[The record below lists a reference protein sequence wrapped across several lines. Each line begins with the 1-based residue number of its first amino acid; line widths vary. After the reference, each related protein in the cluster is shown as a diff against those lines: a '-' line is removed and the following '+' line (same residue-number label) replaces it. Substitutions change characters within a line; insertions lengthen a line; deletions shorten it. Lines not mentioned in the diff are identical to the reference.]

1 MQNQGKENLMTQ
13 PSIRERLDR
22 KIQQLLDDVL
32 VLGSMVEHALIKSV
46 DALKSQDLALAQ
58 RIYDADTRI
67 NAKRF
72 DIENEAMVLIATQ
85 QPMAR
90 DLRVLASVL
99 DVATELERI
108 GDYAK
113 GIANICLMM
122 GQEAPIKPLIDIP
135 FMAEKTTDMLH
146 RALAAFVIADAETAR
161 EIPQEDDLIDGLYNQ
176 VFRELVTFMISDPST
191 IDRGNYLIWVAH
203 NLERSADRV
212 TNICERTIY
221 VATGQMKEI
230 KVSDDEQMKVEII
243 QPPNKFEP

>member
-1 MQNQGKENLMTQ
+1 MTQ

-46 DALKSQDLALAQ
+46 DALKNQDLDLAQ
-58 RIYDADTRI
+58 RIYDADSRV

-90 DLRVLASVL
+90 DLRVLASTL

-122 GQEAPIKPLIDIP
+122 GKQAPVKPLVDIP
-135 FMAEKTTDMLH
+135 YMAEKSSDMLH
-146 RALAAFVIADAETAR
+146 RALAAFVLADEETAR
-161 EIPQEDDLIDGLYNQ
+161 QIPPEDDLIDGLYNQ
-176 VFRELVTFMISDPST
+176 IFRELITYMITDPST
-191 IDRGNYLIWVAH
+191 IDRANYLLWVAH
-203 NLERSADRV
+203 NLERAADRV

-221 VATGQMKEI
+221 VATGEMQEI
-230 KVSDDEQMKVEII
+230 KVSDDEQMKVEFI
-243 QPPNKFEP
+243 QPTNKFEP